1 MGLVKKIKKFFKKL
15 GKQIK
20 TNLKHGAKYIAPVLI
35 SALTGGFGS
44 SIVQSL
50 FGGKVAGALSNFG
63 NKVFGGLLGKSSA
76 GALPSSVTEGAKAV
90 GEAVNSTGVPAVSTA
105 LGLAGDIAGGIPGIS
120 EITSQALSPVLGNS
134 VTSGVLDAANTLV
147 NKNAF
152 VKGADKVLQN
162 FTNTMALNGATG
174 NVARKLYGEEALS
187 GATNGGGGGS
197 SSYADKLDFV
207 SKLKPVM
214 LGDEAKTVE
223 VNPDNISLTEKKRF
237 SSPTGEEQDEMRRIM
252 QLAMRG
258 DEKDKDKEDE
268 EELNKYKFRQY
279 VPMNYATGRRF

>member
-1 MGLVKKIKKFFKKL
+1 MSKLSKFFKKL

-20 TNLKHGAKYIAPVLI
+20 TNLKHGAKYIVPVLV

-44 SIVQSL
+44 GIVQSL

-105 LGLAGDIAGGIPGIS
+105 LGLAGGIPGIS

-152 VKGADKVLQN
+152 LGGADKVLQN

-174 NVARKLYGEEALS
+174 NAARKLYGEEALS
-187 GATNGGGGGS
+187 GAVGGSGGGGGS
-197 SSYADKLDFV
+197 SSYADKLELY
-207 SKLKPVM
+207 SKLNPVL

-258 DEKDKDKEDE
+258 DEKDKDKEEE
-268 EELNKYKFRQY
+268 EELKKYQFRQY
-279 VPMNYATGRRF
+279 VPMNYATGRRL